1 MNFIEELEWRGLVK
15 DCTDREGL
23 EKQLEKPTTIYC
35 GFDPTADSLH
45 VGHLQQIL
53 LLRRYQ
59 KAGHQPIALCGGFTG
74 MIGDPRP
81 TTERKLLTHEEV
93 LHNAECI
100 RDQLAHFLSFEGENA
115 AIMEN
120 NNNWLGS
127 MTLLDYLRDYG
138 KLFNVSYMLQK
149 DTIKKRLDSGISY
162 TEFSYMILQAIDW
175 LQLYKRHNCLI
186 QIGGSDQWGNLTTGT
201 ELIRKVV
208 GDNTGVFGITSPLI
222 TRSDGSKFGKSEGK
236 NIWLDPKRTNA
247 YEFYQFWVNTPDS
260 DIIDYLK
267 RLSFASPETIMEIEA
282 KMAEYNEKY
291 TMATDNIAAVEEQAK
306 YEVALEKFIAKN
318 QVNCFTDNF
327 QDLHGLN
334 QLPGIAAQNLMA
346 KGIGFGPEGDYKISA
361 FSAVLMKMAE
371 GREGATGFIEDY
383 TYDLTPGK
391 ELELASHMLEVP
403 PSFAAGKPEIQVHH
417 LGIGGKSDPARLVF
431 DGCTGDGIQVTLI
444 DLGDHFRIICA
455 DIELVKQPKPMP
467 KLPVARIMYR
477 HKPNFE
483 IGTAAWCY
491 AG

>member
-23 EKQLEKPTTIYC
+23 EKQLQNQTTIYC

-45 VGHLQQIL
+45 VGHLQQII

-59 KAGHQPIALCGGFTG
+59 KAGHKPIALCGGFTG

-93 LHNAECI
+93 LHNADCI
-100 RDQLAHFLSFEGENA
+100 REQLAHFLSFEGENA

-162 TEFSYMILQAIDW
+162 TEFSYTILQAIDW
-175 LQLYKRHNCLI
+175 LQLYKRHHCQI

-201 ELIRKVV
+201 ELIRKVI
-208 GDNTGVFGITSPLI
+208 GDEAEIYGITSPLI

-260 DIIDYLK
+260 DIVDYLK
-267 RLSFASPETIMEIEA
+267 RLSFAS
-282 KMAEYNEKY
+282 
-291 TMATDNIAAVEEQAK
+291 VEEINEFERMTKEHPEERAAQKALAAELTELVHGK
-306 YEVALEKFIAKN
+306 EGLEKALRITETFFRGNIMDLEPQEIKEGLADAKKTQVEDGILLIDALVQAEIAKSKGDARKLI
-318 QVNCFTDNF
+318 QQGSVSVNGEKKTALDTVLTKAEAVSEEFTI
-327 QDLHGLN
+327 LK
-334 QLPGIAAQNLMA
+334 
-346 KGIGFGPEGDYKISA
+346 KGKKNY
-361 FSAVLMKMAE
+361 
-371 GREGATGFIEDY
+371 Y
-383 TYDLTPGK
+383 
-391 ELELASHMLEVP
+391 
-403 PSFAAGKPEIQVHH
+403 
-417 LGIGGKSDPARLVF
+417 
-431 DGCTGDGIQVTLI
+431 
-444 DLGDHFRIICA
+444 IIT
-455 DIELVKQPKPMP
+455 
-467 KLPVARIMYR
+467 
-477 HKPNFE
+477 F
-483 IGTAAWCY
+483 
-491 AG
+491 